1 MTFLRSV
8 KWRIFIVAWIL
19 YSAHFATNV
28 VREHYPAFSIAERGT
43 FRVDQ
48 YQGFHSDIFVHRDG
62 HSVIG
67 NQVLVSVLA
76 AIPLFVFDPLLDAVE
91 RYSQARLGSAV
102 ADTAEYRT
110 DKPMRR
116 EFFNLVRERGLEL
129 RFGAATVVTS
139 VFFMAPATAL
149 FLVYFYGVLIGRGVS
164 TALAAQLTFL
174 LGFGT
179 PLFFRTSTLN
189 HNLFVMYAMFISFV
203 LLWSNVD
210 ASGPAGTKRRLLA
223 GFFAGV
229 TLATDYVGVV
239 LMPLLWAYCVLSR
252 RRATTWRTAVTESA
266 AMVLGSLPPLAFL
279 LYSQWAM
286 YGNPFLP
293 GQYWM
298 PNQNIYVNEGARGF
312 TLPDLQLLWMCLFD
326 PSFGM
331 FTWAPVLVVALL
343 PVPRARTGLVV
354 PAFERRWVA
363 ATGVAL
369 LVFASMN
376 QYSRLQFNSGFR
388 YLLPLVP
395 FLMVVIA
402 DQWARFD
409 RRLRWVIL
417 GAAVLHSWVLTVYRE
432 PVPRSWQL
440 FFIEGPQL
448 PWYRV
453 LSMTGNADSPWLGTT
468 WVPSLLLVLTSATV
482 VAVWRFGARLES
494 RNGHE

>member
-8 KWRIFIVAWIL
+8 SWRIFLVTWLL

-28 VREHYPAFSIAERGT
+28 VREHYPAFALVDHAT
-43 FRVDQ
+43 FRVDE
-48 YQGFHSDIFVHRDG
+48 YEGFHSDIFVHRDG
-62 HSVIG
+62 HSVVG

-76 AIPLFVFDPLLDAVE
+76 AVPLFVFDPVLDALE
-91 RYSQARLGSAV
+91 RYSKARLQTAAAPS
-102 ADTAEYRT
+102 AEYRT

-116 EFFNLVRERGLEL
+116 EFFQLVRDRGLDL

-139 VFFMAPATAL
+139 VFFMAPIGAL
-149 FLVYFYGVLIGRGVS
+149 FLVYFFGVLRARGVAA
-164 TALAAQLTFL
+164 TPALELTFL

-179 PLFFRTSTLN
+179 PMFFRMSTLN
-189 HNLFVMYAMFISFV
+189 HNMFVAYATFV
-203 LLWSNVD
+203 CFALLWGSAD
-210 ASGPAGTKRRLLA
+210 QPAPAGTRRRLLA

-229 TLATDYVGVV
+229 TLATDYVAVL

-252 RRATTWRTAVTESA
+252 RRTTSWGTALKDSG
-266 AMVLGSLPPLAFL
+266 AMVVGSLPPIAFL

-298 PNQNIYVNEGARGF
+298 PNQNIYVTAGARGF
-312 TLPDLQLLWMCLFD
+312 TLPDLELLWMCLFD

-331 FTWAPVLVVALL
+331 YTWGPVLLLALIPVA
-343 PVPRARTGLVV
+343 ARRSGLVV
-354 PAFERRWVA
+354 PKPERRWMA
-363 ATGVAL
+363 ATYVAL
-369 LVFASMN
+369 LLFASMN

-395 FLMVVIA
+395 FAILLIA
-402 DQWARFD
+402 DHWSRFD
-409 RRLRWVIL
+409 RRLRWAII

-440 FFIEGPQL
+440 FLAEGPQL

-453 LSMTGNADSPWLGTT
+453 LSMTGSPENPWLNTV
-468 WVPSLLLVLTSATV
+468 WVPLLLLGLTLA
-482 VAVWRFGARLES
+482 VAITIWRYGARLEA
-494 RNGHE
+494 R